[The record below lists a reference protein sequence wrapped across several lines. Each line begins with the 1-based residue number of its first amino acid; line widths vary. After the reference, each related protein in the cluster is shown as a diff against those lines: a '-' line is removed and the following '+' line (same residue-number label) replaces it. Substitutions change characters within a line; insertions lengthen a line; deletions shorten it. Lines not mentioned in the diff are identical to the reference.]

1 MPLQQDHST
10 IRSSRWD
17 LVWRNQNC
25 LVLIKVDRCNNSC
38 RDYFRRTQ
46 TVRRMRV
53 ELIALH
59 NNQPIDENQSRRD
72 DLMVEKTIGNE
83 IQVPSGRPYMSRAT
97 LNYLHAFC
105 LRDNLCNAPCGLW
118 FIMLESTRAS
128 SEDLPPA
135 FIRPSLR
142 DLDATTTRSFYHK
155 VVPMGLGVAKP
166 ELPRPDKS

>member
-1 MPLQQDHST
+1 MHDGAHRIGELLSGEPAAMHTPESVVRGNCIVLALDPHG
-10 IRSSRWD
+10 RKLVGSR
-17 LVWRNQNC
+17 
-25 LVLIKVDRCNNSC
+25 C
-38 RDYFRRTQ
+38 RDRK
-46 TVRRMRV
+46 
-53 ELIALH
+53 
-59 NNQPIDENQSRRD
+59 DEVFQIVQSRRD

-128 SEDLPPA
+128 SEDLPPT